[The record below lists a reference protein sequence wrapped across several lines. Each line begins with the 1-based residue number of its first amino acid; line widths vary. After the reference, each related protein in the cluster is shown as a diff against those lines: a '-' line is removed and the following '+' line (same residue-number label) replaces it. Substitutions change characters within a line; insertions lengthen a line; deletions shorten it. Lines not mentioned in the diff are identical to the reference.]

1 MGCWPARP
9 EPEAGSRSR
18 FETIAARLQV
28 NAERLQVSRLD
39 VLTARHRLDL
49 AGSIARADAGLAMR
63 GTLSER
69 RADAAEA
76 DTSPAKAMP
85 VLVRGTLL
93 APRLLPDM
101 TGLTGPPAR

>member
-1 MGCWPARP
+1 M
-9 EPEAGSRSR
+9 S
-18 FETIAARLQV
+18 Q
-28 NAERLQVSRLD
+28 LD

-69 RADAAEA
+69 RGDENGADAP
-76 DTSPAKAMP
+76 PAKAMP